1 MLLDHEIDYIAG
13 RLFLKFADRL
23 EGSLRAMERE
33 IKRMTDQ
40 AVTDIT
46 QAVDDVL
53 TELNT
58 VVTTLETDAA
68 ALAAALANSASAN
81 DPALEALAARLN
93 AGTKAAK
100 DVLSTLV
107 PASPASL
114 PSPAP
119 EPVPAPS
126 APAQTA

>member
-23 EGSLRAMERE
+23 EGSLRAMEKE

-46 QAVDDVL
+46 EAVDDVL
-53 TELNT
+53 TELNL
-58 VVTTLETDAA
+58 VVTTLEADAA

-81 DPALEALAARLN
+81 DPALEALAGRLK
-93 AGTKAAK
+93 AGSAAAK
-100 DVLSTLV
+100 TVLSTLV
-107 PASPASL
+107 PASPAVA
-114 PSPAP
+114 PSPAA
-119 EPVPAPS
+119 EPAPVS
-126 APAQTA
+126 GATA